1 MCTLTSVIWTPGN
14 RRCSLAFMLHT
25 VSSIFVILKFKR
37 AYLKF
42 SVYGR
47 KQTDIHTH
55 TRVQWSHASVGLAQ
69 ARPNKCIQCQQ
80 WGLIWTASGSKTDQI
95 EDNLTTEQTSLRTC
109 VLGAVTATI
118 CNIFPPPLSIPSS
131 LSHCL
136 TLFPFSLFHP
146 IPLDHSLSLRLSS
159 SPQKFEAAGPIIIQ
173 PTHAKMSYE
182 LQHVV

>member
-1 MCTLTSVIWTPGN
+1 MELDLRNIKIQTRLFKIFGIWP
-14 RRCSLAFMLHT
+14 
-25 VSSIFVILKFKR
+25 
-37 AYLKF
+37 
-42 SVYGR
+42 
-47 KQTDIHTH
+47 QTDRQTYIH
-55 TRVQWSHASVGLAQ
+55 TRVQWSHASVELAQ

-95 EDNLTTEQTSLRTC
+95 EDNLTTEQTSLHTC
-109 VLGAVTATI
+109 VLAVTATI